1 MQAQKILARVK
12 RRDLYNCVVK
22 IPVSKSVNRCDT
34 HGLPKDI
41 VRCKECHNDDTR
53 LEVVKT
59 LLKNDQQ
66 LKLFTEEICK
76 DLPQIKPEQDIWVE
90 VSIIIIDNKT
100 PPPPNKI
107 NANTYTG

>member
-41 VRCKECHNDDTR
+41 VSCRM
-53 LEVVKT
+53 
-59 LLKNDQQ
+59 
-66 LKLFTEEICK
+66 
-76 DLPQIKPEQDIWVE
+76 
-90 VSIIIIDNKT
+90 
-100 PPPPNKI
+100 
-107 NANTYTG
+107 